1 MPTLLTQGGLRKQLV
16 QSRLSGTSAA
26 SIYTPGTNK
35 TAKVTLIVLCNTT
48 GTAATFSIFHDTDG
62 TTYDQTT
69 ALYYAQ
75 SLAANT
81 TLLVILDTESAIHM
95 NDSVGNIAFQQGTSQ
110 AITCTLY
117 GIEETIGTNRG
128 GS

>member
-1 MPTLLTQGGLRKQLV
+1 MATGLYRQLA
-16 QSRLSGTSAA
+16 QARPSGTSAA

-48 GTAATFSIFHDTDG
+48 GSAATFSIYHDTDG
-62 TTYDQTT
+62 TTYSEAT
-69 ALYYAQ
+69 ALYFEQ

-81 TLLVILDTESAIHM
+81 TLLVPLDIEATIFM
-95 NDSVGNIAFQQGTSQ
+95 NDGTGNIGFKQGTSE
-110 AITCTLY
+110 AITVTLY
-117 GIEETIGTNRG
+117 GIEEILGTNRG

>member
-1 MPTLLTQGGLRKQLV
+1 MVTGLYRQLA
-16 QSRLSGTSAA
+16 QARPSGTSAA

-48 GTAATFSIFHDTDG
+48 GSAATFSIFHDNDG
-62 TTYDQTT
+62 TTYTQAT

-81 TLLVILDTESAIHM
+81 TLLIPLDTGYSIVM
-95 NDSVGNIAFQQGTSQ
+95 NDSTGNIAFQQGTSE
-110 AITCTLY
+110 AITVTLY
-117 GIEETIGTNRG
+117 GIEEILGTNRG